1 VDANVRNGRELFEPQ
16 ERDVP
21 QESDPFPLFPYQ
33 AIVDRPPVVWPN
45 GARVAV
51 WVIPNIEH
59 FHIEIGNQA
68 PDIRNHSRRDY
79 GNRVGVWRIIE
90 VLAKHGVRGTVALNA
105 EVGRFYPRIM
115 EAVTKLQ
122 WELMGHGLTNSVLL
136 TGMSKDKEAAVI
148 AEAREIIG
156 QWGQTMRGWLGPGL
170 GETWHTLDLLRE
182 HGVQYVCDWVN
193 DDLPYR
199 MNNGLYSIPY
209 SIELNDM
216 PLFNV
221 PSIDI
226 GEFERR
232 IRETFDVLYEEG
244 ARSGRVMAIALHPFL
259 IGVPHRIRTLDRA
272 LSYIASHGSVWF
284 ATGSE
289 IIDAYRSQEQKQ

>member
-1 VDANVRNGRELFEPQ
+1 VS
-16 ERDVP
+16 
-21 QESDPFPLFPYQ
+21 QESGPFRLFPYQ
-33 AIVDRPPVVWPN
+33 AIVDRPRVTWPN

-115 EAVTKLQ
+115 EEVTKLQ

-136 TGMSKDKEAAVI
+136 TGLPKEKEAEVI

-182 HGVQYVCDWVN
+182 HGVEYVCDWVN

-216 PLFNV
+216 PLFNM

-244 ARSGRVMAIALHPFL
+244 ARNGRVMAIALHPFL

-289 IIDAYRSQEQKQ
+289 IIDAYRSQEHSQEQKR